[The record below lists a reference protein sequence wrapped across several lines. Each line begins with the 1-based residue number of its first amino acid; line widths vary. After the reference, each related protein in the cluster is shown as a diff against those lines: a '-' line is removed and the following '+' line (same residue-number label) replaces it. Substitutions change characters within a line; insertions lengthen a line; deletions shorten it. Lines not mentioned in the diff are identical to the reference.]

1 MLESLNRLMD
11 HIDQHLTEDI
21 TSEDITRI
29 VGVSD
34 YHFRRMFSYMAGM
47 TLNEYIRNRRLSE
60 ANKDL
65 IHGKSVTDVA
75 YTYGYQSV
83 DGFSRSFRDWC
94 GFLPSEV
101 IKNKIQKSF
110 PKFTFFI
117 DIKGGIS
124 MEFKLEH
131 KSSFNVVG
139 VSKRVPIQFEGVNH
153 DIVELAQSITSQ
165 QRSEMHQLADLYPHQ
180 VLNVSYDFDE
190 GYLDET
196 GSLTHMMGFATT
208 QDNQYADLEQIT
220 IESSLWAVFPNTG
233 PFPQTLQETM
243 AKTYAEWLPTSGY
256 ELADLPSISFTK
268 HDGLSD
274 NVYSEVWV
282 AVKPKTT

>member
-83 DGFSRSFRDWC
+83 DGFSRAFRDWC

-124 MEFKLEH
+124 MEFKLEQ
-131 KSSFNVVG
+131 KPSFNVVG

-153 DIVELAQSITSQ
+153 DIVELAQSITAQ
-165 QRSEMHQLADLYPHQ
+165 QRSEMHQLADLYPNQ

-196 GSLTHMMGFATT
+196 GSLTHMIGFATT
-208 QDNQYADLEQIT
+208 QDNPYEDLEQIT
-220 IESSLWAVFPNTG
+220 IESNLWAVFPNT
-233 PFPQTLQETM
+233 
-243 AKTYAEWLPTSGY
+243 
-256 ELADLPSISFTK
+256 
-268 HDGLSD
+268 
-274 NVYSEVWV
+274 
-282 AVKPKTT
+282 